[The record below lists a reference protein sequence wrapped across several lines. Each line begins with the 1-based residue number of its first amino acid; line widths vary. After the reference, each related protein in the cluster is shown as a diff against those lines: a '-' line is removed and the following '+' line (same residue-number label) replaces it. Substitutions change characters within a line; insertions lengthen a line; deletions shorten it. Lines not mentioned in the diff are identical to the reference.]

1 MLWLTV
7 ITLIYKNT
15 DYMDVMSYRTYR
27 LSPFI
32 TFLAFKSGLA
42 ANNHIGLLIV
52 PHIVNIFPFSFQTK
66 FFYAFY
72 ALDRYRNCGDPK
84 G

>member
-1 MLWLTV
+1 
-7 ITLIYKNT
+7 
-15 DYMDVMSYRTYR
+15 MDVICHIVTYR

-42 ANNHIGLLIV
+42 TSNHIGLLIV
-52 PHIVNIFPFSFQTK
+52 TLIVNIFLFSFQTK

-72 ALDRYRNCGDPK
+72 ALDRHHNCGDPK